1 MKGRLEH
8 QRIYESKLKAKLETM
23 PSYMTDFYYS
33 LQKKEYLT
41 VGSYIRYVSN
51 FLMFVGDGKQ
61 LDLEKVK
68 TINSTWINRYMDS
81 IRYKNGTDRTVE
93 NSGAYRATT
102 WSAINSFFEFL
113 IRSGEIKDN
122 PCAMTDRPDSKDEVK
137 KVYMNPEEIQTYVET
152 VLDGAG
158 SSRARARQREWRLRD
173 LLMVL
178 LFVETGMRAAALSE
192 INVDDL
198 DIEKRELTVI
208 DKRRKTFVHKI
219 SEATIKIYCQWL
231 DKRSELLGDV
241 DCEALFISNQRVR
254 MSTRSIANLVEKYAE
269 NVGKHITP
277 HKFRSSYATNLY
289 NATGDIYKV
298 QRCMGHESPNTTQR
312 YVQADDSYRDEATA
326 IMSSMISLNI

>member
-8 QRIYESKLKAKLETM
+8 QRAYEFKLKAKLKTM

-41 VGSYIRYVSN
+41 AGSYIQYVNN
-51 FLMFVGDGKQ
+51 FLMFVGDGNK
-61 LDLEKVK
+61 LDLEEVK

-81 IRYKNGTDRTVE
+81 IRYRSGSERSIE
-93 NSGAYRATT
+93 NTGSYRATV
-102 WSAINSFFEFL
+102 WSSINSFFDFL
-113 IRSGEIKDN
+113 IKSGEIKEN

-137 KVYMNPEEIQTYVET
+137 KVYMNPNEIQTYVET

-178 LFVETGMRAAALSE
+178 LFVETGMRASALSQ

-198 DIEKRELTVI
+198 DIEKQELTVI

-219 SEATIKIYCQWL
+219 SDATVKVYLQWL
-231 DKRSELLGDV
+231 DKRSELLDDV
-241 DCEALFISNQRVR
+241 DCEALFISNQRAR
-254 MSTRSIANLVEKYAE
+254 MSVRSIANLVEKYAE
-269 NVGKHITP
+269 NVDKHITP

-298 QRCMGHESPNTTQR
+298 QRCMGHESINTTQR
-312 YVQADDSYRDEATA
+312 YVDTDDSYRDEATA